1 MSSQTARLLQQ
12 AVDQLS
18 NSIASG
24 SVGGVEDFSG
34 VMEQL
39 SATQQTAATWKVL
52 IQDLQVGWTSGCLL
66 SVIWGTHWC
75 LDPTNRLAGLPG
87 GLVGLTRGLH
97 KGVEDSCR
105 PGYALAA
112 NAVHIHALLP
122 ASYSYCGVHARGSAR
137 TASM

>member
-66 SVIWGTHWC
+66 SVIY
-75 LDPTNRLAGLPG
+75 G
-87 GLVGLTRGLH
+87 GLT
-97 KGVEDSCR
+97 GVWTLPTDL
-105 PGYALAA
+105 LA
-112 NAVHIHALLP
+112 
-122 ASYSYCGVHARGSAR
+122 YQGG
-137 TASM
+137 